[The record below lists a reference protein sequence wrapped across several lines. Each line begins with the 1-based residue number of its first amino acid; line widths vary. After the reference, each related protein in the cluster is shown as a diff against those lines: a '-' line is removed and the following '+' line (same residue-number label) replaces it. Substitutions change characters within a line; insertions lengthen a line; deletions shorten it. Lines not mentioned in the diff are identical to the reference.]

1 MIKKFTVDN
10 DYGLRL
16 DVVCFNKVYETDKL
30 VTRSQIKN
38 AIDDGLVRVNGN
50 IVKAGYK
57 TKVGDQITL
66 ELKEQ
71 EPLAIKPQNIALD
84 IVFEDEN
91 YLVINKPQGMVVHPG
106 NGNYENTLVNA
117 LLYKYK
123 NFEKEFSA
131 GLGAVDDEDGN
142 AVAESASCLRPG
154 IVHRIDK
161 NTSGL
166 LVVAKTR
173 LAFKSLS
180 EQISRHDV
188 KREYVALCE
197 GVFKEQSGTI
207 TTYIA
212 RNKRDKTK
220 MTVVREGEGKLAI
233 THYKVLTQFNKCA
246 LVQFNLE
253 TGRTHQIRV
262 HAKYIN
268 HPIIGDDVYGHA
280 TRGLSGQLLH
290 ARALSFVSPTTGE
303 QVEYFAPI
311 PSYFNNFMLKLT

>member
-1 MIKKFTVDN
+1 MINFVIENGDA
-10 DYGLRL
+10 GARL
-16 DVVCFNKVYETDKL
+16 DLVCFNKAFEIDKL

-38 AIDDGLVRVNGN
+38 AIDEGLVLVNGKP
-50 IVKAGYK
+50 VKAGYK
-57 TKVGDQITL
+57 TKLGDAITL

-71 EPLAIKPQNIALD
+71 APLTLKPQNIALD

-91 YLVINKPQGMVVHPG
+91 YVVINKPQGMVVHPG
-106 NGNYENTLVNA
+106 NGNFENTLVNA

-123 NFEKEFSA
+123 NLADTFGDEA
-131 GLGAVDDEDGN
+131 TILDDEDN
-142 AVAESASCLRPG
+142 NIKQNDISYLRPG

-180 EQISRHDV
+180 EQISRHEV
-188 KREYVALCE
+188 KREYVALCD
-197 GVFKEQSGTI
+197 GVFKEQAGTI

-212 RNKRDKTK
+212 RSKRDKTK
-220 MTVVREGEGKLAI
+220 MAVSREGEGKLAI
-233 THYKVLTQFNKCA
+233 THYKVLKQFSKCA

-268 HPIIGDDVYGHA
+268 HPIVGDDVYGHA
-280 TRGLSGQLLH
+280 VSGLNGQLLH

-303 QVEYFAPI
+303 FVEYFAPM
-311 PSYFNNFMLKLT
+311 PAYFNNFILKLS